1 VQYGAPS
8 KNKAGYDVFNT
19 VACLSDRSLTRE
31 NPKEWST
38 RSTDIREVI
47 ELRYEFIDNAT
58 DSLSSIPDHGE

>member
-1 VQYGAPS
+1 
-8 KNKAGYDVFNT
+8 
-19 VACLSDRSLTRE
+19 LSDRSLTRE